1 MAPSRDSVVSRT
13 APGAMAT
20 GPPTREPPHL
30 PASLA
35 GRSPEK
41 LPRLVREVSAEV
53 VGFFVYDVKEFVL
66 HLRNS
71 SHQVSA
77 MWLVAANAT

>member
-1 MAPSRDSVVSRT
+1 MSRAAPE
-13 APGAMAT
+13 AMAT

-30 PASLA
+30 PPSLA

-53 VGFFVYDVKEFVL
+53 VGFFVYGVKDFYLAPTTVISILFE
-66 HLRNS
+66 
-71 SHQVSA
+71 
-77 MWLVAANAT
+77 